1 MFVVFSGECLWCALI
16 CNCDGIRCIV
26 LESCLK
32 RQQQLGGLPP
42 MPLPSILQKV
52 LVLEFGEEMPPFSTS
67 AYEDMV
73 SSNEVRWQ
81 AHGLIRKQP
90 VKKRRSTTAKPTT
103 EIMFMVEK
111 SRTLADALLSALKT
125 NRRKIPSKVGTVH
138 ELGECT
144 VV

>member
-1 MFVVFSGECLWCALI
+1 
-16 CNCDGIRCIV
+16 
-26 LESCLK
+26 
-32 RQQQLGGLPP
+32 
-42 MPLPSILQKV
+42 MPLPSILRKV
-52 LVLEFGEEMPPFSTS
+52 LVLEFGEEKNPFSTS
-67 AYEDMV
+67 AYEDLV

-90 VKKRRSTTAKPTT
+90 VKKRRSTIAKPTT

-111 SRTLADALLSALKT
+111 SRTLADALLSAFKMS
-125 NRRKIPSKVGTVH
+125 RRKTPSNVH